1 MKCNDLL
8 YYIMRHFS
16 VDFNM
21 DEKEI
26 PRQWV
31 DMKPEEITIL
41 YVRFYL
47 VRKKIRGSTEAC
59 WLTSEVLN

>member
-8 YYIMRHFS
+8 YYVMRHFAVEFS
-16 VDFNM
+16 M

-31 DMKPEEITIL
+31 EMKPEEITVL
-41 YVRFYL
+41 YVRF
-47 VRKKIRGSTEAC
+47 S
-59 WLTSEVLN
+59 